1 MRGLKYTIKPHKSY
15 YLTMTVVEWIDLF
28 TRLNM
33 KRVMTESLNYC
44 IENKGLNVF
53 GWCLMSNHLHLMANT
68 DSKIELSDV
77 IRDFKKFTSK
87 RLTEKIVSEPESRRK
102 WLLDNFAFNARIHPK
117 NKIYKVWQDGN
128 HAIDIYSEKVAWQ
141 KLNHIH
147 QNPVRAEIV
156 AKPEDYLFSSARDYH
171 GLESLV
177 KVNCLAPRLIT
188 VESKDFF
195 RT

>member
-1 MRGLKYTIKPHKSY
+1 
-15 YLTMTVVEWIDLF
+15 MTVVEWIDLF

-117 NKIYKVWQDGN
+117 TKIYKVWQDGN

-141 KLNHIH
+141 KLNYIH

-177 KVNCLAPRLIT
+177 KVNRLAPRLIT